1 MRVLEFFG
9 EPLSYGG
16 QESFMI
22 NVYQYFDLEN
32 EYCFVTPFYFNN
44 TFLRS
49 LILQKNDTSIADNCD
64 FDSRNRKKY
73 IIATAKRTIT
83 DEYDVVHIHSG
94 SVFTLLIVARIAK
107 QRGVKKVI
115 VHSHA
120 TGNDNLTHKVI
131 KMVSDLFLEKY
142 ADYFLACSLE
152 AGRFKFS
159 EKILRSSRFRIIR
172 NGIDI
177 KKFTFDKDTRVI
189 KRKELGVDNRTVICN
204 VGRYSPEKNQ
214 VFLLDVLQEYLK
226 LDPKGMLLLIGGTGI
241 MQEEIKSCIDTL
253 HLQKYVIMLQER
265 NDIPELLSAADY
277 FVFPSLFE
285 GLGMSAIEAQ
295 AAGLVTLCSEYIPD
309 DANVSPLYRKLPIEK
324 GAEAW
329 AQYIFHTLD
338 SRRLDTSKEIERNG
352 YSSSKCAEQ
361 LEKIY
366 FDLGE
371 DTDNDIE

>member
-22 NVYQYFDLEN
+22 NMYQCFDLKN

-44 TFLRS
+44 EFLRS
-49 LILQKNDTSIADNCD
+49 LIQQRKDTSIADNCD

-83 DEYDVVHIHSG
+83 DKYDVIHIHSG
-94 SVFTLLIVARIAK
+94 SVFTLLTVARIAK
-107 QRGVKKVI
+107 QKGVKRVI

-120 TGNDNLTHKVI
+120 TGKDNLSHKAI
-131 KMVSDLFLEKY
+131 KMISDLFLEKY

-152 AGRFKFS
+152 AGRFKFP
-159 EKILRSSRFRIIR
+159 EKIFKSSKFSIIR

-177 KKFTFDKDTRVI
+177 KKFIFDENTRI
-189 KRKELGVDNRTVICN
+189 EKRKEIGIENRTVICN

-214 VFLLDVLQEYLK
+214 TFLLDVLQEYLK
-226 LDPKGMLLLIGGTGI
+226 FDPKGVLLLIGGTGI
-241 MQEEIKSCIDTL
+241 VQDDINNRIDAL
-253 HLQKYVIMLQER
+253 HLQEHVIMLQER
-265 NDIPELLSAADY
+265 NDVPALLSAADY

-295 AAGLVTLCSEYIPD
+295 AAGLVTLCSEFIPD
-309 DANVSPLYRKLPIEK
+309 DANVSTLYRKLSLEK
-324 GAEAW
+324 GAKIW
-329 AQYIFHTLD
+329 AEYIYNTLD
-338 SRRLDTSKEIERNG
+338 SKRMDTSKEIEENG
-352 YSSSKCAEQ
+352 YSAAKCSEQ
-361 LEKIY
+361 LESIY
-366 FDLGE
+366 FDPEE
-371 DTDNDIE
+371 DAS